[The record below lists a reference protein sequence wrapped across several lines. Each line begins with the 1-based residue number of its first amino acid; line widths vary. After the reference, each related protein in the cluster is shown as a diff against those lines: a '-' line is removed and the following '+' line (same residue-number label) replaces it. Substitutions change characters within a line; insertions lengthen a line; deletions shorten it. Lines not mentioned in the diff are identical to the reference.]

1 MFFQGVAQ
9 PCLGRPV
16 GKPGLELFPPEPGVQ
31 SDTGGSLQILGELWH
46 LTPTPETPAF
56 VLRLHS
62 NQSHTYDHSS
72 EIQFSVSKMRMP
84 LAGVLGLIPQKRLQG
99 CQANK
104 DKQPRQI

>member
-46 LTPTPETPAF
+46 LTPNP
-56 VLRLHS
+56 
-62 NQSHTYDHSS
+62 
-72 EIQFSVSKMRMP
+72 
-84 LAGVLGLIPQKRLQG
+84 
-99 CQANK
+99 
-104 DKQPRQI
+104 